1 MDRLL
6 RTLFGTTNIRS
17 HGYGRT
23 LRGLRQNDRRELMLG
38 LALTAMAI
46 LRDRKG
52 ERELLFRKAVPTG
65 SAIVIHHKRR
75 GDPKIEVIKP
85 DRTQTL

>member
-1 MDRLL
+1 MDQLL
-6 RTLFGTTNIRS
+6 RTLFGTASMRS
-17 HGYGRT
+17 QGYGRT

-38 LALTAMAI
+38 LALTTLAVV
-46 LRDRKG
+46 RESRGRK
-52 ERELLFRKAVPTG
+52 ELLFRKKVPAG

-85 DRTQTL
+85 DRAQTL

>member
-6 RTLFGTTNIRS
+6 RILFGTSDIRS
-17 HGYGRT
+17 QGYGRT
-23 LRGLRQNDRRELMLG
+23 LRGLRRNDRREMMLG
-38 LALTAMAI
+38 LAFTTLAI
-46 LRDRKG
+46 FRDSRGRK
-52 ERELLFRKAVPTG
+52 ELLFRKKVPTG

-85 DRTQTL
+85 DKTQTL